1 MKAELVQAASE
12 VITNQQNSGEHMKKL
27 TSLLIGCSL
36 ALAGAAL
43 AQQPV
48 EQQSPSKG
56 KHAPEK
62 AHPAQAQPKSNAAK
76 PQAPPAS
83 HQGATQQHGTT
94 HNAGATKEHGATTQ
108 QGIRPFPLRTP
119 VQARDE
125 HAATNEPQAPPASHQ
140 RATQQHGTTHN
151 AGATKEHGATTQQGI
166 RPFPLRTP
174 VQARDEH
181 AATNEPGAGK
191 SANAPAHQE
200 SATSP
205 KTDESADTSTPNARQ
220 QRVEQRR
227 KGMKGQAPASKT
239 STNPEAPAAGAAP
252 AGAAAG
258 KQNMQANAGAK
269 AKKPDPQKVQQIK
282 TQHANFRAQ
291 PKPQQVP
298 AVTFNQNYRIERSE
312 QWQGPQYEVF
322 RSYHPEWHE
331 QGWYHSHYNRVELI
345 GGGYYFWNAGYW
357 YPAWGYS
364 PSAQYYAYDGPIY
377 VGHRAEPPDKVIA
390 DVQAV
395 LQEMGYYSGEVD
407 GLLGPMTREALTA
420 YQADQGLTTT
430 AVIDEPTLDSLGM
443 S

>member
-1 MKAELVQAASE
+1 M
-12 VITNQQNSGEHMKKL
+12 IIMKKL

-62 AHPAQAQPKSNAAK
+62 AHATQAHPKPNAAK
-76 PQAPPAS
+76 PQAPPTT
-83 HQGATQQHGTT
+83 HQGATQPHGAA
-94 HNAGATKEHGATTQ
+94 HDAGAMKEHGATT
-108 QGIRPFPLRTP
+108 
-119 VQARDE
+119 
-125 HAATNEPQAPPASHQ
+125 
-140 RATQQHGTTHN
+140 
-151 AGATKEHGATTQQGI
+151 
-166 RPFPLRTP
+166 
-174 VQARDEH
+174 EH

-191 SANAPAHQE
+191 SAKTSEHQE

-205 KTDESADTSTPNARQ
+205 KTDDRSADTSTPTARQ

-227 KGMKGQAPASKT
+227 KGMKGQAAAPKT
-239 STNPEAPAAGAAP
+239 STNA

-258 KQNMQANAGAK
+258 AGAASSVPATSQQNAQANAGAK
-269 AKKPDPQKVQQIK
+269 AKKPDPQQVQQIK
-282 TQHANFRAQ
+282 SQHANFRAQ

-298 AVTFNQNYRIERSE
+298 AVTYNQNYRIQGSE
-312 QWQGPQYEVF
+312 QWQGPQYVVF
-322 RSYHPEWHE
+322 RSYHPEWHD
-331 QGWYHSHYNRVELI
+331 QGWYHSHYTRVELI
-345 GGGYYFWNAGYW
+345 GGGYYFWNNGYW

-377 VGHRAEPPDKVIA
+377 VGQRAEPPDKVIA

-395 LQEMGYYSGEVD
+395 LQQMGYYTGEVD
-407 GLLGPMTREALTA
+407 GLLGPLTREALTA
-420 YQADQGLTTT
+420 YQADQGLTAT
-430 AVIDEPTLDSLGM
+430 AAIDEPTLDSLGM